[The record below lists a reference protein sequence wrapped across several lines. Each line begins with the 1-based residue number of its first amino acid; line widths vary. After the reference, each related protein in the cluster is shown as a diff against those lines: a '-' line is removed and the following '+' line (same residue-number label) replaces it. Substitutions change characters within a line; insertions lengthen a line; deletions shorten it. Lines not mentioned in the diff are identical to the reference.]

1 MRKFISTSILIINVI
16 FAVLLLISTL
26 AGIIKP
32 SACVWISLLSYCYV
46 PLLLINIGFILF
58 WLFFANKYFLVS
70 LVTIIVRY
78 SFVPLY
84 IQLSGNEQITD
95 DRHLRIMSF
104 NVHRFTKEDD
114 ACVQTI
120 GLVKENMPN
129 VICFQE
135 FAAMPGKVNVY
146 DSLRR
151 QGYNYNYSHVRKNK
165 QPRGTSIFS
174 KYPIIKAGNIDST
187 RCIYVD
193 IKTLSDTIRIY
204 NIHLSSYR
212 LDEEDRNEIDRIKHG
227 DMTEKSKKTLHKF
240 KTTAGKH
247 QQETDILLKHIAN
260 SPYKTIM
267 CGDFNDTPASYVYQK
282 MKDIYTDSYV
292 AKGKGLSTTYNGIFP
307 AFRIDYI
314 LHHNDFV
321 TDSYRRIKTNIS
333 DHYPILVSI
342 QTTPLQ

>member
-84 IQLSGNEQITD
+84 IQLSGNEHITD
-95 DRHLRIMSF
+95 DRHFRIMTF

-120 GLVKENMPN
+120 GLVKENIPN

-151 QGYNYNYSHVRKNK
+151 QGYNYNYSHIRKNK

-193 IKTLSDTIRIY
+193 VKTSFDTIRIY

>member
-151 QGYNYNYSHVRKNK
+151 QGYNYNYSHVLKNK

-193 IKTLSDTIRIY
+193 VKTSSDTIRIY

-333 DHYPILVSI
+333 DHYPIIVSI

>member
-84 IQLSGNEQITD
+84 IQLSGNEHITD
-95 DRHLRIMSF
+95 DRHLRIMTF

-120 GLVKENMPN
+120 GLVKENIPN

-151 QGYNYNYSHVRKNK
+151 QGYNYNYSHIRKNK

-193 IKTLSDTIRIY
+193 VKTSFDTIRIY

-282 MKDIYTDSYV
+282 MKDIYTDCYV

>member
-84 IQLSGNEQITD
+84 IQLSGNEHITD
-95 DRHLRIMSF
+95 DRHFRIMTF

-120 GLVKENMPN
+120 GLVKENIPN

-151 QGYNYNYSHVRKNK
+151 QGYNYNYSHIRKNK

-193 IKTLSDTIRIY
+193 VKTSFDTIRIY

-282 MKDIYTDSYV
+282 MKDRYTDSYV

>member
-120 GLVKENMPN
+120 GLVKENIPN

-151 QGYNYNYSHVRKNK
+151 QGYNYNYSHIRKNK

-193 IKTLSDTIRIY
+193 IKTSSDTIRIY

>member
-84 IQLSGNEQITD
+84 IQLSGNEHITD
-95 DRHLRIMSF
+95 DRHFRIMTF

-120 GLVKENMPN
+120 GLVKENIPN

-193 IKTLSDTIRIY
+193 VKTSSDTIRIY

-333 DHYPILVSI
+333 DHYPIIVSI

>member
-84 IQLSGNEQITD
+84 IQLSGNEHITD
-95 DRHLRIMSF
+95 DRHFRIMTF

-120 GLVKENMPN
+120 GLVKENIPN

-193 IKTLSDTIRIY
+193 VKTSFDTIRIY

>member
-84 IQLSGNEQITD
+84 IQLSGNEHITD
-95 DRHLRIMSF
+95 DRHFRIMTF

-193 IKTLSDTIRIY
+193 VKTSSDTIRIY

>member
-193 IKTLSDTIRIY
+193 VKTSSDTIRIY

>member
-84 IQLSGNEQITD
+84 IQLSGNEHITD
-95 DRHLRIMSF
+95 DRHFRIMTF

-193 IKTLSDTIRIY
+193 VKTSSDTIRIY

-260 SPYKTIM
+260 SSYKTIM

>member
-84 IQLSGNEQITD
+84 IQLSGNEHITD
-95 DRHLRIMSF
+95 DRHFRIMTF

-120 GLVKENMPN
+120 GLVKENIPN

-193 IKTLSDTIRIY
+193 VKTSSDTIRIY

>member
-1 MRKFISTSILIINVI
+1 
-16 FAVLLLISTL
+16 
-26 AGIIKP
+26 
-32 SACVWISLLSYCYV
+32 
-46 PLLLINIGFILF
+46 
-58 WLFFANKYFLVS
+58 
-70 LVTIIVRY
+70 
-78 SFVPLY
+78 
-84 IQLSGNEQITD
+84 
-95 DRHLRIMSF
+95 
-104 NVHRFTKEDD
+104 
-114 ACVQTI
+114 
-120 GLVKENMPN
+120 
-129 VICFQE
+129 
-135 FAAMPGKVNVY
+135 MPGKVNVY

-151 QGYNYNYSHVRKNK
+151 QGYNYNYSHIRKNK

-193 IKTLSDTIRIY
+193 VKTSSDTIRIY

>member
-193 IKTLSDTIRIY
+193 VKTSSDTIRIY

-247 QQETDILLKHIAN
+247 QQETDILLKHIVN

>member
-1 MRKFISTSILIINVI
+1 MRKFISTLILIINVI
-16 FAVLLLISTL
+16 FAVSLLISTL
-26 AGIIKP
+26 AGIVKP

-46 PLLLINIGFILF
+46 PLLIINIGFILF
-58 WLFFANKYFLVS
+58 WLFFVNKYFLVS
-70 LVTIIVRY
+70 LIAIVIRY
-78 SFVPLY
+78 SFMPLY
-84 IQLSGNEQITD
+84 IQLSGNDNITD
-95 DRHLRIMSF
+95 ERLMRIMSF
-104 NVHRFTKEDD
+104 NVHRFTKDD
-114 ACVQTI
+114 NACVKTI
-120 GLVKENMPN
+120 SLVKEKQPN
-129 VICFQE
+129 IICFQE
-135 FAAMPGKVNVY
+135 FASMPGKINVY

-151 QGYNYNYSHVRKNK
+151 QGYNYNHSHIRKNK

-187 RCIYVD
+187 RCIYTD
-193 IKTLSDTIRIY
+193 IKTSSDTIRIY

-212 LDEEDRNEIDRIKHG
+212 LDEEDRDEIDRIKHG

-240 KTTAGKH
+240 KSTAIKH
-247 QQETDILLKHIAN
+247 QHETDILLKHIAN

-292 AKGKGLSTTYNGIFP
+292 EKGKGLSTTYNGIFP

-321 TDSYRRIKTNIS
+321 TDSYKRININIS

-342 QTTPLQ
+342 QTTPQQ

>member
-84 IQLSGNEQITD
+84 IQLSGNEHITD
-95 DRHLRIMSF
+95 DRHFRIMTF

-120 GLVKENMPN
+120 GVVKENMPN

-193 IKTLSDTIRIY
+193 VKTSSDTIRIY

-260 SPYKTIM
+260 SSYKTIM

>member
-84 IQLSGNEQITD
+84 IQLSGNEHITD
-95 DRHLRIMSF
+95 DRHLRIMTF

-120 GLVKENMPN
+120 GLVKENIPN

-151 QGYNYNYSHVRKNK
+151 QGYNYNYSHIRKNK

-193 IKTLSDTIRIY
+193 VKTSSDTIRIY